1 MTGAALC
8 HLSVW
13 LAADEVGDTVKLYDP
28 GFRAAG
34 RVTVTAIG
42 VPQPPGRY
50 RPPANASHT
59 MPHTALGPEP
69 QAWYVLLSV
78 ACAALPGVGFD
89 WVAFNADKGSA
100 GFELIN
106 NTIRNHRAR
115 GMLIKASDGVV
126 AGNRIENSTL
136 GGIIITPELAWGE
149 GDYVTN
155 LTVTGN
161 TVRNV
166 CIGVQCYGGLGLGAV
181 GPSHTLVPAP
191 GHTNVSVVRNRFANI
206 SQMNLWVSS
215 AAGITLDGN
224 VFADPYSYGPVATCC
239 PPVPLPDPVS
249 HPVVA
254 FITETARLTARANCV
269 EAGPAGAR
277 TTAVNVTSTVI
288 DSHTA
293 GGFTNCTPG
302 GRGGAGYDSS
312 GLAAAAAEVPR

>member
-78 ACAALPGVGFD
+78 AGAALPGVGFD

-115 GMLIKASDGVV
+115 GMLIK
-126 AGNRIENSTL
+126 NK
-136 GGIIITPELAWGE
+136 
-149 GDYVTN
+149 
-155 LTVTGN
+155 
-161 TVRNV
+161 
-166 CIGVQCYGGLGLGAV
+166 
-181 GPSHTLVPAP
+181 
-191 GHTNVSVVRNRFANI
+191 
-206 SQMNLWVSS
+206 
-215 AAGITLDGN
+215 
-224 VFADPYSYGPVATCC
+224 
-239 PPVPLPDPVS
+239 DPVS
-249 HPVVA
+249 EDLMVLLQHS
-254 FITETARLTARANCV
+254 TALWV
-269 EAGPAGAR
+269 KSLFG
-277 TTAVNVTSTVI
+277 
-288 DSHTA
+288 
-293 GGFTNCTPG
+293 
-302 GRGGAGYDSS
+302 SS
-312 GLAAAAAEVPR
+312 GETKGALAPRKDTRRAACR